1 MTMGKLM
8 GALAVAT
15 VTLGMTAPAAAEQVN
30 ISTTGF
36 TPTTGTAG
44 NSVAFSG
51 TSNGVTVNVL
61 ASGWTATQTDTGGY
75 TFAPSYMSRGILGLG
90 VTSPDDSITND
101 GSRFHLIDNKDG
113 FDFVLFQ
120 FDQNVTI
127 TSAILNQ
134 SSLLNGKIDN
144 ESSAGIGLSNL
155 SWDTR
160 LDLSDASLFDSL
172 SIEFFD
178 VDRFFPQNDPTV
190 RPDVPFNL
198 GGQFGNI
205 WMIGANLNNDDTV
218 TFGNGTSP
226 SYDAFNIQRLTVN
239 TAGAVPEPAS
249 WALMIVGF
257 ALVGGGLRRRKADVT
272 IRYA

>member
-1 MTMGKLM
+1 MSKLKLM
-8 GALAVAT
+8 AALAAAT
-15 VTLGMTAPAAAEQVN
+15 AALGMAAAPAAAEQVN
-30 ISTTGF
+30 INTTGF
-36 TPTTGTAG
+36 SPTIGTAG

-51 TSNGVTVNVL
+51 TSNGITVNAL
-61 ASGWTATQTDTGGY
+61 ASAWTAMPTDTGGY
-75 TFAPSYMSRGILGLG
+75 TFAPSYMSRGALGLG

-134 SSLLNGKIDN
+134 SSLLNGNIDN
-144 ESSAGIGLSNL
+144 ESSVGIGLSKLPWN
-155 SWDTR
+155 TR
-160 LDLSDASLFDSL
+160 LDLSNASLFDSL
-172 SIEFFD
+172 SIDFFD
-178 VDRFFPQNDPTV
+178 VARLFTSDPRV

-198 GGQFGNI
+198 GGQSGNI
-205 WMIGANLNNDDTV
+205 WMIGANLHNDDTV

-249 WALMIVGF
+249 WAMMLTGF
-257 ALVGGGLRRRKADVT
+257 GLIGWGMRHKGVARRPA
-272 IRYA
+272 IG